1 MLDRLKSS
9 WNDPARRPMLVL
21 GLGAVA
27 IAIVL
32 LVIAFTQIKP
42 PVEEPTPTP
51 DNCVINCGPGPQV
64 AQIVPQVLHIRN
76 RSRSIVPVNVSK
88 GNWNS
93 TADVDQAEWVFGT
106 LVNYVIGLPAS
117 QENSDMLQ
125 AMSEADEIALD
136 LSNGQTL
143 SFRYAGR
150 QFISPGSTDIF
161 AQTHPGLTL
170 VLLGDNNSQ
179 RIVVTAN
186 YLPDSEVGKPV
197 PSSLAQINTPVQLG
211 TTKVTVLSGR
221 YIVNAPGLPVGSA
234 FYLVDFTVENIT
246 SSPINAGDFVVGLQD
261 YANQKYRLSKEA
273 SSLGPNSPVTGT
285 LQPGTAAT
293 FTAGFEV
300 PTNVTGPVLVWTF
313 KPTPSFKAQA
323 NVAVP
328 LVGPTPTPDPRSKIT
343 VQVTQAYFSTD
354 QSEMIIVGGI
364 GNPTNSPVTI
374 SPADISLST
383 PEGILATLHSTEPP
397 LPINLGPGQN
407 QTLTL
412 SFSRLPSASA
422 VLKVVFASF
431 QLTIQ

>member
-1 MLDRLKSS
+1 
-9 WNDPARRPMLVL
+9 
-21 GLGAVA
+21 
-27 IAIVL
+27 
-32 LVIAFTQIKP
+32 
-42 PVEEPTPTP
+42 
-51 DNCVINCGPGPQV
+51 
-64 AQIVPQVLHIRN
+64 
-76 RSRSIVPVNVSK
+76 
-88 GNWNS
+88 
-93 TADVDQAEWVFGT
+93 
-106 LVNYVIGLPAS
+106 
-117 QENSDMLQ
+117 MLQ

-179 RIVVTAN
+179 RLVVTAN

-397 LPINLGPGQN
+397 LPLNLGPGQN